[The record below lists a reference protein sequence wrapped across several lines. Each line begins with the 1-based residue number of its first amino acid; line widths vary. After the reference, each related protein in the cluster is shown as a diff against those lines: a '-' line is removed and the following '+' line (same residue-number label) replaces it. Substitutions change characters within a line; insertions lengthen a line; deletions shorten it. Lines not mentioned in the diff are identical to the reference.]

1 MGPTAPRRNMMAKY
15 LLLKHYR
22 GAPAP
27 VNDVPMEQ
35 WTPCPPE
42 THAGSSGTA
51 ATARW
56 ANRYDECSSNPAPP
70 RDGREAWC
78 VRRGSACV
86 RAGGFSFGGVGAPG

>member
-1 MGPTAPRRNMMAKY
+1 MAKY

-78 VRRGSACV
+78 PQGIGL
-86 RAGGFSFGGVGAPG
+86 RAGGFSFGGVGAPGR